1 MIFEEQSTIEHM
13 VFRILTHTQSLIQCQ
28 RVQVLLCDIS
38 RMSDSS
44 RLRASPPAKTLFTV
58 ISPQVLLVHKASKGS
73 FSRVFDF
80 EANDLAVE
88 DSDSRT
94 R

>member
-1 MIFEEQSTIEHM
+1 MQYETF
-13 VFRILTHTQSLIQCQ
+13 C
-28 RVQVLLCDIS
+28 
-38 RMSDSS
+38 
-44 RLRASPPAKTLFTV
+44 A
-58 ISPQVLLVHKASKGS
+58 QVLLVHKASKGS

-80 EANDLAVE
+80 EANDLAGE

>member
-1 MIFEEQSTIEHM
+1 MRRMQLREQSSALQYHDR
-13 VFRILTHTQSLIQCQ
+13 F
-28 RVQVLLCDIS
+28 
-38 RMSDSS
+38 
-44 RLRASPPAKTLFTV
+44 
-58 ISPQVLLVHKASKGS
+58 QVLLVHKASKGS

-80 EANDLAVE
+80 EANDLAGE

>member
-13 VFRILTHTQSLIQCQ
+13 VLRILTHTQSLIQCQ
-28 RVQVLLCDIS
+28 RVQVIK
-38 RMSDSS
+38 RT
-44 RLRASPPAKTLFTV
+44 RLREQRNMLQCRDYF
-58 ISPQVLLVHKASKGS
+58 QVLLVHKASKGS

-80 EANDLAVE
+80 EANDLAGE

>member
-1 MIFEEQSTIEHM
+1 MTRFSPISIWYQSAVVCMKIRAYNHGI
-13 VFRILTHTQSLIQCQ
+13 RPSLQYHDC
-28 RVQVLLCDIS
+28 
-38 RMSDSS
+38 
-44 RLRASPPAKTLFTV
+44 F
-58 ISPQVLLVHKASKGS
+58 QVLLVHKASKGS

-80 EANDLAVE
+80 EANDLAGE

>member
-1 MIFEEQSTIEHM
+1 M
-13 VFRILTHTQSLIQCQ
+13 
-28 RVQVLLCDIS
+28 
-38 RMSDSS
+38 
-44 RLRASPPAKTLFTV
+44 
-58 ISPQVLLVHKASKGS
+58 HKASKGS

-80 EANDLAVE
+80 EANDLTGE

>member
-1 MIFEEQSTIEHM
+1 MEYI
-13 VFRILTHTQSLIQCQ
+13 VFHHPI
-28 RVQVLLCDIS
+28 IS
-38 RMSDSS
+38 
-44 RLRASPPAKTLFTV
+44 
-58 ISPQVLLVHKASKGS
+58 QVLLVHKASKGS

-80 EANDLAVE
+80 EANDLSVE